1 MLFLKKD
8 SVSLEATNDADFRK
22 IYDSTFTLLFRIA
35 LKIVLE
41 EEAAEDLVHD
51 SFIKA
56 REKQMVFPSMNDA
69 TFWLI
74 RVVKNASLNYAK
86 RKVREA
92 NAYHKAL
99 YEGRQ
104 HMESGEVDLLKK
116 EARKI
121 ALEAINKLPENLR
134 EVIVLREYADM
145 NYKEIGDQLGI
156 SEGNVKVRV
165 FRARV
170 QLLKMIGEDD
180 VYLS

>member
-41 EEAAEDLVHD
+41 EETAEDLVHD

-56 REKQMVFPSMNDA
+56 REKQMVFPSMKDA

-165 FRARV
+165 FRARA

>member
-92 NAYHKAL
+92 NAYYKAL

-165 FRARV
+165 FRARA